1 MHMQILWEKSGAQ
14 MMQNITEEGTYDLIW
29 NVNV

>member
-1 MHMQILWEKSGAQ
+1 MHMQIWEKSGAQ
-14 MMQNITEEGTYDLIW
+14 MLQNITEEGTYDLIW